1 MLSLSRKKHGIMNSF
16 HFLSCRDWSSAVEYE
31 KRMVIRMDRFFLQ
44 KLMYEQ
50 PDAKLKDLVMKL
62 LYDDIISLKI
72 APGARINVNQIA
84 SELGISRTPVA
95 EAVSGLIE
103 NGFVISRPEQ
113 SGSFVLELSLTD
125 MISLYQVRN
134 AIESEAAYLCAYSVE
149 DSTIRDLTKLA
160 DAFRDSVIMR
170 DIRGMKDTDMPFH
183 RLIIDSCGNQYLRRS
198 YDQILPYLT
207 RYQASM
213 MEFIA
218 RVSNEHN
225 PWMSNV
231 KYNHT
236 AVVSAIRMRLPDLAR
251 QSMADHIAS
260 SLSFTSL
267 SGEGVDPFAS
277 LR

>member
-1 MLSLSRKKHGIMNSF
+1 
-16 HFLSCRDWSSAVEYE
+16 
-31 KRMVIRMDRFFLQ
+31 MDRYELQ
-44 KLMYEQ
+44 RMIEQQ

-62 LYDDIISLKI
+62 LYDDIISLSIK
-72 APGARINVNQIA
+72 PGTKLNVNAIA
-84 SELGISRTPVA
+84 SSLGISRTPVA
-95 EAVSGLIE
+95 EAIAGLVE
-103 NGFVISRPEQ
+103 LGFAVGRADQ
-113 SGSFVLELSLTD
+113 AGTFVLELSLPD

-134 AIESEAAYLCAYSVE
+134 AVESEAAFLCAYNADDGV
-149 DSTIRDLTKLA
+149 IRNLTALA
-160 DAFRDSVIMR
+160 DAFRDSVTMH

-183 RLIIDSCGNQYLRRS
+183 RIIIDACGNGYLKRS
-198 YDQILPYLT
+198 YEQILPYLI

-213 MEFIA
+213 LEFIG
-218 RVSNEHN
+218 RVSNDSN
-225 PWMSNV
+225 PWLSNV

-277 LR
+277 LK

>member
-1 MLSLSRKKHGIMNSF
+1 
-16 HFLSCRDWSSAVEYE
+16 
-31 KRMVIRMDRFFLQ
+31 MDRYTLQ
-44 KLMYEQ
+44 KMIEEQ
-50 PDAKLKDLVMKL
+50 PEAKLKDIVMHL
-62 LYDDIISLKI
+62 LYDEIISLKI
-72 APGARINVNQIA
+72 APGTRLNVNQLA
-84 SELGISRTPVA
+84 SSLGISRTPVA
-95 EAVSGLIE
+95 EAVAGLAEI
-103 NGFVISRPEQ
+103 GFVVNRSEQ
-113 SGSFVLELSLTD
+113 SGSFVLELSLPD

-134 AIESEAAYLCAYSVE
+134 AIESEAAFLCAYNADDAE
-149 DSTIRDLTKLA
+149 IRELTQLA
-160 DAFRDSVIMR
+160 DAFRDSVTMH

-183 RLIIDSCGNQYLRRS
+183 RIIIDACGNPYLKRS

-213 MEFIA
+213 MEFIG
-218 RVSNEHN
+218 RVSNDQN
-225 PWMSNV
+225 PWLSNV

-267 SGEGVDPFAS
+267 SGEGVNPFAS